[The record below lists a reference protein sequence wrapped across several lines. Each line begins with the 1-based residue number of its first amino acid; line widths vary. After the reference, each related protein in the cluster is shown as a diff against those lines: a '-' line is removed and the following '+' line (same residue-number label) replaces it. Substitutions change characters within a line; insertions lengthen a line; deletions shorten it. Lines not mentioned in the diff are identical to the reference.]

1 MKHIFLQIQE
11 KLGEVSALKYID
23 KDWNQ
28 LKFEQPPVK
37 WPCALIDV
45 TNISYSQM
53 GQLWQMAEADVEITV
68 ANVRLVN

>member
-45 TNISYSQM
+45 KNINYSQM
-53 GQLWQMAEADVEITV
+53 GNFGKWR
-68 ANVRLVN
+68 RLTWRSWWRM